1 MKSCAVVARM
11 PLATPLSRLSNL
23 AKHWTYKI
31 MTPFRAGSLVVVA
44 IVALDQATKWWI
56 LSVVMQ
62 PPQRIPVTGFFDLVL
77 VMNRGVSFGMLG
89 GAPGWVAAALIAFA
103 LLLAVALSIWMWRA
117 QNLLLGLSLG
127 LVVGGA
133 IGNVIDRIRFGAVV
147 DFLDFYIGDYHWP
160 AFNVADSAI
169 TVGVIL
175 LILDSLK
182 SGSEKP

>member
-1 MKSCAVVARM
+1 
-11 PLATPLSRLSNL
+11 
-23 AKHWTYKI
+23 
-31 MTPFRAGSLVVVA
+31 MTPFRAGSLLVVA
-44 IVALDQATKWWI
+44 MIVLDQLSKWWI

-62 PPQRIPVTGFFDLVL
+62 PPKRIPVTGFFDLVL

-89 GAPGWVAAALIAFA
+89 GAPVWVTAALIVFA
-103 LLLAVALSIWMWRA
+103 VLLAVALSIWMWRA
-117 QNLLLGLSLG
+117 QNMLLALSLG

-133 IGNVIDRIRFGAVV
+133 IGNVIDRVRFGAVV
-147 DFLDFYIGDYHWP
+147 DFLDFYVGSYHWP

-182 SGSEKP
+182 SGHEKP